1 MSEIKDNKVP
11 NVPPLRFSNDEWK
24 RVRLDSFIISFPTN
38 SLSWDDLNYDVG
50 TIKNFHYG
58 LIHNG
63 FLSTVVNS
71 SNPLFPYIN
80 EGKAPRKYE
89 VIKNGDIIL
98 ADASEDVEC
107 CANSIEVINNDESVV
122 ISGLH
127 TIHCRDNKDLTVS
140 GFKGFYFRS
149 FAMKKQLRRLVQGTK
164 IYSISTR
171 NFKEMYMSIPSKND
185 QHKIVNLL
193 TLIEDKI
200 ETQKKIIEDLSAL
213 KEAILQVYFSS
224 YSKIDKLIWKTI
236 KLDDILIERK
246 EYCEKNGSYPH
257 VTLSKDGISIKT
269 ERYDRDF
276 LVTNENKEYKITRL
290 NDICYNPANLK
301 FGVISRN
308 KYGNAIFSPIYVTF
322 QVREQ
327 FDPEFVEL
335 VITYKDFIKKIL
347 RFQEGTVYERMA
359 VSPKDFLS
367 ESITTPT
374 KLDQI
379 NIVQRIS
386 LINKKQ
392 RNEEKILC
400 KYIKSKKYLLQKM
413 FI

>member
-1 MSEIKDNKVP
+1 MTIP

-200 ETQKKIIEDLSAL
+200 ETQKKIIEDLNA
-213 KEAILQVYFSS
+213 
-224 YSKIDKLIWKTI
+224 
-236 KLDDILIERK
+236 
-246 EYCEKNGSYPH
+246 
-257 VTLSKDGISIKT
+257 TLSK
-269 ERYDRDF
+269 
-276 LVTNENKEYKITRL
+276 
-290 NDICYNPANLK
+290 
-301 FGVISRN
+301 
-308 KYGNAIFSPIYVTF
+308 
-322 QVREQ
+322 
-327 FDPEFVEL
+327 
-335 VITYKDFIKKIL
+335 
-347 RFQEGTVYERMA
+347 
-359 VSPKDFLS
+359 
-367 ESITTPT
+367 
-374 KLDQI
+374 
-379 NIVQRIS
+379 
-386 LINKKQ
+386 
-392 RNEEKILC
+392 
-400 KYIKSKKYLLQKM
+400 
-413 FI
+413 